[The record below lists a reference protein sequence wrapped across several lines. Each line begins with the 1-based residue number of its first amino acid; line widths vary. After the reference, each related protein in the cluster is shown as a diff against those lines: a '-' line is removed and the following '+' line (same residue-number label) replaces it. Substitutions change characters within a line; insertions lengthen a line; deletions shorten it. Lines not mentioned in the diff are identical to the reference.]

1 MIELKK
7 ESEKV
12 LLVGVGLPGQDD
24 IEDSLKE
31 LSELAATAGAQTV
44 GQVIQSR
51 EQIHPEPMSEKERL
65 MKSKTCC
72 GSLTQQV
79 LFVMMNSRRYR

>member
-44 GQVIQSR
+44 GQF
-51 EQIHPEPMSEKERL
+51 L
-65 MKSKTCC
+65 
-72 GSLTQQV
+72 
-79 LFVMMNSRRYR
+79 

>member
-31 LSELAATAGAQTV
+31 LS
-44 GQVIQSR
+44 
-51 EQIHPEPMSEKERL
+51 
-65 MKSKTCC
+65 
-72 GSLTQQV
+72 
-79 LFVMMNSRRYR
+79 